1 MFSPFVICVLFTI
14 FLVINESHSSSGN
27 SSYESELGYCAPYN
41 GRVCK
46 SFITSRRQVFYSRSD
61 QLDYGWENEKIAS
74 GLWDELIAGL
84 HGMCRSPAE
93 VCLLFNLKQSK
104 IIIFLL

>member
-1 MFSPFVICVLFTI
+1 MFSQFVICVLFI
-14 FLVINESHSSSGN
+14 IVLVINESHSTYVNGSFD
-27 SSYESELGYCAPYN
+27 SELGYCAPYN

-61 QLDYGWENEKIAS
+61 QLDYGWENEKITS

-93 VCLLFNLKQSK
+93 VCFVYL
-104 IIIFLL
+104 I